1 MNLKRNLRVW
11 KHIAIKRSETCAI
24 SALKSLNQEMKQ
36 DINKYK
42 EMLISKEA
50 TAVTDKVEKE
60 AQLLQAIEQKAK
72 QLLKE

>member
-1 MNLKRNLRVW
+1 
-11 KHIAIKRSETCAI
+11 
-24 SALKSLNQEMKQ
+24 MKQ

>member
-1 MNLKRNLRVW
+1 MAL
-11 KHIAIKRSETCAI
+11 KRSETCAI
-24 SALKSLNQEMKQ
+24 AALKDLNHEMTK

-50 TAVTDKVEKE
+50 SAVTDKVEKE
-60 AQLLQAIEQKAK
+60 AQLMQAIEQKAK